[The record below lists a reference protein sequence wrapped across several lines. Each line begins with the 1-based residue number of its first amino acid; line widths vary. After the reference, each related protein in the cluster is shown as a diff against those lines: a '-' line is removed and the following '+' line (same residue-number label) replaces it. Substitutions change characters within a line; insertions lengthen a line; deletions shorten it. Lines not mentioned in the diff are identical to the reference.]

1 VYAISFSP
9 KNRSRKTRKAPRGPI
24 SQRGNLFVLNCR
36 VTGKKTHPEPA
47 KTSSAGRRHQPV
59 CAEMK
64 AARLTT
70 SVPAAQRYTLWA
82 NGCATDSV
90 VFRQRLAWALNCKQ
104 DIAVHHRYNPI
115 RSASL
120 AGLALLISWSAWSAP
135 LQAPSLSDIIE
146 RVSQNVKEFE
156 ESLPDF
162 VCSEKITS
170 MRMES
175 GTVTSQKIV
184 ESIFTSLQAGQRGLA
199 FTESRDVVAIDG
211 KPVRP
216 GTAMPRLPFGMGGG
230 FGSLLT
236 MTFSPENIKVHDY
249 EMPDTDKQQD
259 NDKIFV
265 RFKTKPGQRQLG
277 EILNGHAFYSNDIGK
292 ALIDVRT
299 MQVLRLERQSLDN
312 PPPFAST
319 STVVAYGPVTIGERE
334 FWMPQTV
341 RSEVIE
347 RNSRKTA
354 LYTAEYT
361 DCRKFT
367 ATVAIKPAR

>member
-1 VYAISFSP
+1 V
-9 KNRSRKTRKAPRGPI
+9 
-24 SQRGNLFVLNCR
+24 
-36 VTGKKTHPEPA
+36 
-47 KTSSAGRRHQPV
+47 RH
-59 CAEMK
+59 
-64 AARLTT
+64 
-70 SVPAAQRYTLWA
+70 RYT
-82 NGCATDSV
+82 
-90 VFRQRLAWALNCKQ
+90 
-104 DIAVHHRYNPI
+104 PI
-115 RSASL
+115 RSVLL
-120 AGLALLISWSAWSAP
+120 AGLALLISWSVWSAP

-146 RVSQNVKEFE
+146 RVSQNVKEFQE
-156 ESLPDF
+156 LLPDF

-184 ESIFTSLQAGQRGLA
+184 ESIFTSLQAPQRGLA
-199 FTESRDVVAIDG
+199 FAESRDVVAIDG
-211 KPVRP
+211 KPVRS

-236 MTFSPENIKVHDY
+236 MTFSPENLKAHEY
-249 EMPDTDKQQD
+249 ELPDTQKPQD
-259 NDKIFV
+259 SENVLI
-265 RFKTKPGQRQLG
+265 RFKTKTGQRQLG
-277 EILNGHAFYSNDIGK
+277 EIINGHAFFSNDIGK

-319 STVVAYGPVTIGERE
+319 STVVAYGPVSIGERE

-347 RNSRKTA
+347 RNSKKTA

-367 ATVAIKPAR
+367 ATVELKPAR

>member
-1 VYAISFSP
+1 
-9 KNRSRKTRKAPRGPI
+9 
-24 SQRGNLFVLNCR
+24 
-36 VTGKKTHPEPA
+36 
-47 KTSSAGRRHQPV
+47 
-59 CAEMK
+59 
-64 AARLTT
+64 
-70 SVPAAQRYTLWA
+70 
-82 NGCATDSV
+82 
-90 VFRQRLAWALNCKQ
+90 
-104 DIAVHHRYNPI
+104 
-115 RSASL
+115 
-120 AGLALLISWSAWSAP
+120 LALLISWSAWSAP
-135 LQAPSLSDIIE
+135 LQAPSLSDIIG
-146 RVSQNVKEFE
+146 RVSQNVKEFQE
-156 ESLPDF
+156 LLPDF

-170 MRMES
+170 KRMDS
-175 GTVTSQKIV
+175 GKATSQKIV
-184 ESIFTSLQAGQRGLA
+184 ESIFTSTQAPRTGLA
-199 FTESRDVVAIDG
+199 FIESREVVAIDG

-236 MTFSPENIKVHDY
+236 MTFSPENIAVHEY
-249 EMPDTDKQQD
+249 EIPDTGNQQ
-259 NDKIFV
+259 NSEKVLI

-312 PPPFAST
+312 PPPFAVT

-347 RNSRKTA
+347 KNSKKTA

-367 ATVAIKPAR
+367 ATVQIKPAP